1 MPAAAASLLVQPA
14 TAVAAEVRSGTVTSR
29 ELVEAALERIEARNP
44 ELNAVIQLD
53 ADRALAAADAVQ
65 PGDERPFAGVPTLI
79 KENRGVAGLR
89 LSYGAELMGD
99 FRAQVD
105 HNVTR
110 RLKAAGM
117 IVVGQTNLP
126 EYGIVPVTEPQ
137 RFGPARIE
145 TDPDRTPGGSSGGAS
160 AAVAGGMV
168 PVAHGNDGGG
178 SIRIPAACCG
188 LVGLKPSR
196 GRVSVA
202 PELGESF
209 LVADGMLTRTVADT
223 AALLDVL
230 AGPEPGDAAWAPPP
244 GEPFAVSAAR
254 EPGPLR
260 IAMTLTPPIDCP
272 VDPVALAAVRD
283 AAGLLESLGHEVEE
297 IDVGWQ
303 IPELLQL
310 FSVVFGANIALSA
323 AFAGHVSGHEPSAEN
338 LEPMSWAIYELAS
351 EVNAHQFLAALY
363 QLQGFSRQLIAD
375 LAPYDALLTPAL
387 AQRPV
392 AIGEIDAASDAP
404 MKDFAAA
411 GRFTPFTAV
420 FNVTGQ
426 PAISL
431 PLAHGDDGLPVG
443 IQLAGR
449 PAGEAALLA
458 LAAQIEAAR
467 PWSGRRPE
475 GV

>member
-1 MPAAAASLLVQPA
+1 MPHPAASLLTLPA
-14 TAVAAEVRSGTVTSR
+14 ADLAAKVRGGDVTSR
-29 ELVEAALERIEARNP
+29 ELVEASLERIEARNP
-44 ELNAVIQLD
+44 DVNAVIQLD
-53 ADRALAAADAVQ
+53 AERALAAADGVAA
-65 PGDERPFAGVPTLI
+65 GDARPFAGVPTLV
-79 KENRGVAGLR
+79 KENRGVEGLR
-89 LSYGAELMGD
+89 LSYGSELMGD

-110 RLKAAGM
+110 RLKDAGM

-126 EYGIVPVTEPQ
+126 EYGILPVSEPR
-137 RFGPARIE
+137 RFGPARNPW
-145 TDPDRTPGGSSGGAS
+145 DLDRTPGGSSGGAG
-160 AAVAGGMV
+160 AAVASGMV

-178 SIRIPAACCG
+178 STRIPAACCG
-188 LVGLKPSR
+188 LVGLKPAR

-230 AGPEPGDAAWAPPP
+230 AGPEPGDAAWAPPAA
-244 GEPFAVSAAR
+244 ESYAAAAVR
-254 EPGPLR
+254 EPGALR

-272 VDPVALAAVRD
+272 VDPVALEAVRD
-283 AAGLLESLGHEVEE
+283 TAALLESLGHEIEE

-310 FSVVFGANIALSA
+310 FSVVFGANIALSV
-323 AFAGHVSGHEPSAEN
+323 AFAGHVSGREPDADAM
-338 LEPMSWAIYELAS
+338 EPMSWAIYELAS
-351 EVNAHQFLAALY
+351 GINAHQYLAALY
-363 QLQGFSRQLIAD
+363 QLQGFSRQLITD
-375 LAPYDALLTPAL
+375 LAPFDALLTPAL

-392 AIGEIDAASDAP
+392 EIGAIDACSDDPLA
-404 MKDFAAA
+404 DFAAS

-431 PLAHGDDGLPVG
+431 PVGHGDDGLPVA

-449 PAGEAALLA
+449 PAAEGPLLA
-458 LAAQIEAAR
+458 LAAQVEAAR
-467 PWSGRRPE
+467 PWADRRPD

>member
-1 MPAAAASLLVQPA
+1 VPHPAASLLVKPA
-14 TAVAAEVRSGTVTSR
+14 IDIAAEVRSGAVTSR

-53 ADRALAAADAVQ
+53 ADRALAAADAVGA
-65 PGDERPFAGVPTLI
+65 GDARPFAGVPTLI
-79 KENRGVAGLR
+79 KENRGVEGLR
-89 LSYGAELMGD
+89 LSYGAGLMGD
-99 FRAQVD
+99 FRALVD

-110 RLKAAGM
+110 RLREAGM
-117 IVVGQTNLP
+117 IIVGQSNLP
-126 EYGIVPVTEPQ
+126 EYGILPVSEPQ
-137 RFGPARIE
+137 RFGPSRNPW
-145 TDPDRTPGGSSGGAS
+145 DPERTPGGSSGGAG

-230 AGPEPGDAAWAPPP
+230 AGSETGDATWAPPP
-244 GEPFAVSAAR
+244 AAPFAAAAAQ
-254 EPGPLR
+254 EPGTLR
-260 IAMTLTPPIDCP
+260 VAMTLTPPIDCP
-272 VDPVALAAVRD
+272 VDPIALAAVRD
-283 AAGLLESLGHEVEE
+283 AAALLESLGHEVEE

-310 FSVVFGANIALSA
+310 FSVVFGANIALSV
-323 AFAGHVSGHEPSAEN
+323 AFAGHVSGETPSAEN
-338 LEPMSWAIYELAS
+338 VEPMSWAIYELAS
-351 EVNAHQFLAALY
+351 QVNAHQFLVALY
-363 QLQGFSRQLIAD
+363 QLQGFARQLVTD
-375 LAPYDALLTPAL
+375 LDTYDALLTPAL

-392 AIGEIDAASDAP
+392 PIGEIDASSDAP
-404 MKDFAAA
+404 LDDFAAS
-411 GRFTPFTAV
+411 GRFTPFTTV

-431 PLAHGDDGLPVG
+431 PFAQGEDGLPVG

-467 PWSGRRPE
+467 PWAGRRPG

>member
-1 MPAAAASLLVQPA
+1 M
-14 TAVAAEVRSGTVTSR
+14 
-29 ELVEAALERIEARNP
+29 
-44 ELNAVIQLD
+44 
-53 ADRALAAADAVQ
+53 
-65 PGDERPFAGVPTLI
+65 
-79 KENRGVAGLR
+79 
-89 LSYGAELMGD
+89 
-99 FRAQVD
+99 
-105 HNVTR
+105 
-110 RLKAAGM
+110 
-117 IVVGQTNLP
+117 
-126 EYGIVPVTEPQ
+126 
-137 RFGPARIE
+137 
-145 TDPDRTPGGSSGGAS
+145 
-160 AAVAGGMV
+160 
-168 PVAHGNDGGG
+168 
-178 SIRIPAACCG
+178 
-188 LVGLKPSR
+188 
-196 GRVSVA
+196 
-202 PELGESF
+202 
-209 LVADGMLTRTVADT
+209 
-223 AALLDVL
+223 
-230 AGPEPGDAAWAPPP
+230 
-244 GEPFAVSAAR
+244 
-254 EPGPLR
+254 
-260 IAMTLTPPIDCP
+260 
-272 VDPVALAAVRD
+272 
-283 AAGLLESLGHEVEE
+283 
-297 IDVGWQ
+297 
-303 IPELLQL
+303 
-310 FSVVFGANIALSA
+310 VFGANIALSA